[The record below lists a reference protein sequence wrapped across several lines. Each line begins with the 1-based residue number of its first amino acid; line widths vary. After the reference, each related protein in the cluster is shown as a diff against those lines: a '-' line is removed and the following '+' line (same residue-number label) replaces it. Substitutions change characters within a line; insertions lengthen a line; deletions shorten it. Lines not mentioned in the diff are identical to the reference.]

1 MSTAH
6 QNLSSHSANELPSA
20 AGFNFAI
27 ITAEWNSEVTH
38 ALKQGANDLLIQC
51 GAKKEMILNVSV
63 PGSFEL
69 TAAAN
74 MIAAKNC
81 CDVIICLGCVVQGE
95 TKHFDFICDAVANGL
110 SNVSIHHN
118 IPVIFGVLTTN
129 TMTQAAER
137 SGGNLGNKG
146 IEAAATAIQMA
157 ALQKQITELK

>member
-6 QNLSSHSANELPSA
+6 HLSSYSANELPSA

-27 ITAEWNSEVTH
+27 ITAEWNSEITT
-38 ALKQGANDLLIQC
+38 ALKNGAYDLLIEC
-51 GAKKEMILNVSV
+51 GATKETILTVTV

-69 TAAAN
+69 TAAAT

-95 TKHFDFICDAVANGL
+95 TRHFDFICNAVANGL
-110 SNVSIHHN
+110 SAVSIQHN
-118 IPVIFGVLTTN
+118 VPVIFGVLTTN

-137 SGGNLGNKG
+137 SGGALCNKG
-146 IEAAATAIQMA
+146 IEAA
-157 ALQKQITELK
+157 